1 VISVLTLLIDWTD
14 GSLATTIDGGTNGWG
29 FGMYG
34 GTAEFFLVPTLEQM
48 PSSLRYIYLE
58 DLVNPASGGVVQTPV
73 NIIPNAIESQS
84 VLSGTKTLY
93 VTVARSG
100 GSDSVEVSNLLPGI
114 HVVPIPA

>member
-1 VISVLTLLIDWTD
+1 
-14 GSLATTIDGGTNGWG
+14 
-29 FGMYG
+29 
-34 GTAEFFLVPTLEQM
+34 
-48 PSSLRYIYLE
+48 
-58 DLVNPASGGVVQTPV
+58 VVQTPI
-73 NIIPNAIESQS
+73 NIIPNAIETQT